1 MESNNSENLNPNKLD
16 QTIIPFSYR
25 KSQILSIIFR
35 SLDFNLGK
43 YRLKIESDGDS
54 LPKKEFYSTFTD
66 TTLVRN
72 FYFNLIIGSKISI
85 RL

>member
-25 KSQILSIIFR
+25 KSQILSITFR
-35 SLDFNLGK
+35 SLDLEMGQF
-43 YRLKIESDGDS
+43 RLKIESDGDT

-66 TTLVRN
+66 TTLVSN
-72 FYFNLIIGSKISI
+72 FILI
-85 RL
+85 